1 MRRMTMTMVGTLAT
15 LKYSHVDWPLHV
27 CDPVSPCQWRL
38 FEVSSCHQVSAVN
51 LSTHDI
57 IYIYINKDLSKSV
70 HMLVSSFHH

>member
-1 MRRMTMTMVGTLAT
+1 MTMTMVGTLAT

-51 LSTHDI
+51 LSTHYK
-57 IYIYINKDLSKSV
+57 YIYICIYI
-70 HMLVSSFHH
+70 